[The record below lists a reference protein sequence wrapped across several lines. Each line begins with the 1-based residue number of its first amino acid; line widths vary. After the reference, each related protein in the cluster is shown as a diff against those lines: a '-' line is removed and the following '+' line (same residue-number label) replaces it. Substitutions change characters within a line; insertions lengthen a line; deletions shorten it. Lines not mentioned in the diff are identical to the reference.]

1 MPEAADVL
9 VLLTVG
15 PIPGSQET
23 NRLIFS
29 TGLPRPRKEKVR
41 DHVPKGLRIAP
52 SLHSPAFIAAGVAT
66 LALVAGILILSGQER
81 HVVIDRITVVNP
93 TAYRL
98 EVEASAPRNGR
109 TLRLG
114 AVESQS
120 QASFRNVSDQG
131 KLWLFGFLYAGEEV
145 GVVAV
150 GEDRLKERDWRVV
163 VPMDVDVHLRAVGA
177 APSAGPGVR

>member
-1 MPEAADVL
+1 M
-9 VLLTVG
+9 
-15 PIPGSQET
+15 
-23 NRLIFS
+23 IFS